1 MPTLADPKKTRPA
14 TKRRRAS
21 KRKINDDD
29 RADRAEQAQLAGMAG
44 GCEAY
49 NSVMGWDLE

>member
-1 MPTLADPKKTRPA
+1 MPTHADPKKTRPA
-14 TKRRRAS
+14 TKRRRA
-21 KRKINDDD
+21 RKINDDD
-29 RADRAEQAQLAGMAG
+29 RADRSEQAMLAGMAG

>member
-1 MPTLADPKKTRPA
+1 MPAHADPKKTRPA
-14 TKRRRAS
+14 KRRRA
-21 KRKINDDD
+21 RKLNDDD
-29 RADRAEQAQLAGMAG
+29 RAVRSEQAMLAGMAG

>member
-1 MPTLADPKKTRPA
+1 MPTKAESKKTRPT
-14 TKRRRAS
+14 TKKRRAS
-21 KRKINDDD
+21 KRKISDDD

-49 NSVMGWDLE
+49 NSVMGWDLG